1 MKKKIATTLCFLFAV
16 CAFHLPHVKAD
27 DDKLVLNMSF
37 TCGSGGQ
44 EREGRFYNDELAYGK
59 FDISNFP
66 SEQEKCDLSFSAS
79 FIKYDNPSQ
88 SFHNEYLRHFARVLS
103 TRKQD
108 NELHCVY
115 CFSIPIPNEE
125 SIPPG
130 KYIFEVTVTDSV
142 SGRSAV
148 LRKDVVILPKDH
160 FGIGDFTFAKP
171 RTTMIEAQL
180 TSNIMPVSP
189 LFAAVA
195 ESASLVCFSI
205 RGFSRDENDMI
216 DVVQT
221 VRIYDSQKRIIMNK
235 PLHYDSHTSDKSEM
249 KMAKAV
255 MTVIP
260 TDLPGINKVLIR
272 VEDRISGKKSE
283 IEVPYLVVDLSEALK

>member
-1 MKKKIATTLCFLFAV
+1 MKKKITMTLCSLFAV
-16 CAFHLPHVKAD
+16 CAFHLPDVKAD
-27 DDKLVLNMSF
+27 DDKLILNMSF
-37 TCGSGGQ
+37 TLGSGGQ

-66 SEQEKCDLSFSAS
+66 TEQDTCGLSFSAS
-79 FIKYDNPSQ
+79 FIKVDDPSH
-88 SFHNEYLRHFARVLS
+88 SFHDENLS
-103 TRKQD
+103 NFGRIVSARKQD
-108 NELHCVY
+108 NKLCCVHC
-115 CFSIPIPNEE
+115 FWIAIPNEE

-130 KYIFEVTVTDSV
+130 KYIFEVMVTDSV

-148 LRKDVVILPKDH
+148 LRKDVMILPKDH

-180 TSNIMPVSP
+180 RSNIMPVSP
-189 LFAAVA
+189 LFAVID
-195 ESASLVCFSI
+195 ESVPLVCFSI

-235 PLHYDSHTSDKSEM
+235 PLHYDSFHHNSLTPNKSEM
-249 KMAKAV
+249 QTIMQRMA
-255 MTVIP
+255 
-260 TDLPGINKVLIR
+260 L
-272 VEDRISGKKSE
+272 
-283 IEVPYLVVDLSEALK
+283 